1 MEKATLTVKRVVSN
15 RDLKDF
21 VMLPWKIYEKDPN
34 WVPPIISDFRNTLNK
49 YKNPFFC
56 HAEREL
62 YLAFRGNEV
71 VGRIAAIIDYNYCRY
86 HNKNIGFF
94 GFFDVAKD
102 YPAAEALLTHVVKY
116 LKSKI
121 ITEMYGPTN
130 PSLNDEAGFLVQGF
144 NSPPMIKMSYNPEYY
159 LEFVEQF
166 GMKKVKDLYAYA
178 IEVQR
183 DPPEKLARVVAS
195 LKKRKNIKV
204 RPINLR
210 NLKADLVIIKDIYNN
225 AWSHNWDFS
234 PMTEQEIDSLAKQL
248 KPLIVP
254 EIVPIVEVDG
264 EPAGMSIGLPDYNQV
279 LKHLNGRL
287 FPFGIFKF
295 LKYKNK
301 IDALRL
307 WALGVK
313 EKYRNTGVDALLYY
327 ETFLG
332 AKRLGYKLSEVSWIL
347 EDNLSIINPILL
359 WGAKLYKVYRVYK
372 IPIS

>member
-1 MEKATLTVKRVVSN
+1 
-15 RDLKDF
+15 
-21 VMLPWKIYEKDPN
+21 MLPWKIYEKDPN

-102 YPAAEALLTHVVKY
+102 YLAAEALLTHVVKY

-195 LKKRKNIKV
+195 LKKRKSIKV

>member
-15 RDLKDF
+15 KDLKDF

-94 GFFDVAKD
+94 GFFDVVKD
-102 YPAAEALLTHVVKY
+102 YPAAEALLTQVVKY
-116 LKSKI
+116 LKSKMM
-121 ITEMYGPTN
+121 TEMYGPTN

-195 LKKRKNIKV
+195 LKKRKSIKV

-234 PMTEQEIDSLAKQL
+234 PMTELEIDSLARQL

-332 AKRLGYKLSEVSWIL
+332 AKRRGYKLSEVSWIL

-359 WGAKLYKVYRVYK
+359 WGAKLYKIYRVYK